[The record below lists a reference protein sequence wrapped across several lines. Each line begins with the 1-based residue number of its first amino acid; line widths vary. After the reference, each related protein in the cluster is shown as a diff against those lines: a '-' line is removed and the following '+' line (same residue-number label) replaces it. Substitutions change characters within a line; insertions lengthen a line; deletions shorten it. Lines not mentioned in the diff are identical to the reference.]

1 MQPAMFTPNHYSAT
15 QQQQQSLATTA
26 QQQLMQQ
33 QQMRR
38 TTRSSQR
45 SPAVPPASTTV
56 QSMPPQVVQGHSHQM
71 QYQTIPAT
79 HLQANGPKHLSYSPS
94 LYVASPDQQMLTGR
108 PASVNPAYSTPEIQF
123 QFPTFEDIEDSSLL
137 TTTSSHPYQ
146 TQLQSH
152 SPDHQ
157 LLQDLQGTVNP
168 AYNPADLQFSFSQ
181 FEDPPMMAAAGGG
194 GPPHPSNP
202 FQGQLN
208 SNSPD
213 PMLGGDAFRYRVM
226 QSNSNGGDPV
236 GQRAISPL
244 FTRQQQQQQQ
254 QQHQQQQHQQAV
266 LNSGVGVGVGA
277 PSKQNNGMYSQDA
290 ADWRAGANGLY
301 ALDQYLGVQGQFP
314 SSTGGTPQSHASVS
328 GPVRQMPINQQPVQN
343 PGVRQQMISVGP
355 SDDIV
360 ETMPPKP
367 LAVDGAG
374 DSDVKPKAT
383 KKKKQQQQ
391 SAVAVAASPKLV
403 NGSTHMM
410 MDMERLILFDVNMDE
425 EVVYD
430 PTGSVTLSY
439 EPVAPMNAKSPN
451 STDSPDPA
459 MALETNNNKKAKSKS
474 KAKAV
479 KVVPKDPIAQMKSR
493 MLDALEDDDVPA
505 SKVLIIC
512 RDELKAIAEDDS
524 DSNEKIVA
532 WLKTVFD
539 HGFDDLFRL
548 MTNTSLFI
556 TRIRKWIV
564 DAWKADKMSAIVL
577 HGLQVYQKLALDEDH
592 LERFKLRSVFSVFS
606 KGTRDEKVKQA
617 CAHILSRAAK
627 LTAKQEAE
635 AKKAE
640 AKAKAEASKPASTK
654 PSTENVKTDDKV
666 TTAKPTA
673 VSKSADSEAILKDAA
688 KIASLANEDN
698 KTGKRKTELLEKDHP
713 SKRVAPNPPS
723 DKSKIQLPIAPDG
736 SKASVAGGAAKAKSS
751 TGGFFA
757 DIQKAAKPKPIPAA
771 PQPGG
776 FTSIFDL
783 LKEREA
789 ANAAAKS
796 TTVAEKPPPPA
807 KKKKTV
813 RWRPDEELNEIRV
826 FKTELPEG
834 EDGNDPMEVEGAMDA
849 GLVKAKVRANLKEEA
864 QALKD
869 FMSKTKSQ
877 GYVDFDDDFE
887 MDWDSLAPI
896 LIDHL
901 APQYIRGLCFKRMG
915 DQRAESQEAK
925 AQQERERN
933 VLAVHYSMSH
943 PAPPNPSEL
952 ASATEVEQS
961 SEAWDAPLLLPPP
974 NWRRDGNYLFA
985 DPNQRKSMAREFM
998 PQPAPPTAP
1007 PPTAPIDLT
1016 SIFANLG
1023 GGQSASAPAVQP
1035 VSTPQE
1041 PPKANQLASILAEL
1055 QKLAPAPAPAPAPAS
1070 APAPAPAVQA
1080 PQPASTPTPVQN
1092 NPLQSN
1098 PLLAFLGLQS
1108 QTPQPQ
1114 APAQPQIDIA
1124 KALQQLV
1131 QQQQPQQQIQPQQQP
1146 QQPQQPQ
1153 QQQQQAQTNP
1163 FGGIPFPFMLPQQA
1177 GQAPAFPFNMPF
1189 PPPLL
1194 PGQNPLEMMAMY
1206 QAMAAQAP
1214 QQPQTTPTPQFGQTV
1229 ADTLPN
1235 FRNMAIQQTNDVK
1248 MNDDSDGYQPPEQT
1262 QTEKAYQ
1269 DNSHNNNN
1277 NGNNGPKE
1285 GKGSW
1290 SKFGKKKK
1298 HAYQDQPPYKKHKG
1312 DSGHGGKRV
1321 CAFWQAGNCLKKDD
1335 CQYSHDGPPGQGGS
1349 EQADQIRQHLYGKDS
1364 GDGGRSHEKKHKKFK
1379 KRTGY
1384 VGGSGSAAD
1393 TAAASASNDWNGEME
1408 Y

>member
-15 QQQQQSLATTA
+15 QQQQPLATTA
-26 QQQLMQQ
+26 QQQLELMQQQ

-45 SPAVPPASTTV
+45 APAQQQQQQQQQQQAASTTM
-56 QSMPPQVVQGHSHQM
+56 QNMPPQTHAAHAHQI
-71 QYQTIPAT
+71 QY
-79 HLQANGPKHLSYSPS
+79 LQANPPKQQLSYSPS
-94 LYVASPDQQMLTGR
+94 LYVASPDQQMLSGR

-123 QFPTFEDIEDSSLL
+123 QFPTFEDIEDSPLL
-137 TTTSSHPYQ
+137 TTSSSSHSHPYQ
-146 TQLQSH
+146 AQLQSH

-168 AYNPADLQFSFSQ
+168 SYNPADLQFSFSQ
-181 FEDPPMMAAAGGG
+181 FEDPAALMASA
-194 GPPHPSNP
+194 GPPAHSSNP
-202 FQGQLN
+202 FQGQLT

-213 PMLGGDAFRYRVM
+213 PMLGGDGFRYRVM
-226 QSNSNGGDPV
+226 QANGGGEPV
-236 GQRAISPL
+236 GQRSISPL

-254 QQHQQQQHQQAV
+254 QQAA
-266 LNSGVGVGVGA
+266 LNAAAAAGASG
-277 PSKQNNGMYSQDA
+277 KQNNGMYSQDG
-290 ADWRAGANGLY
+290 ADWRAGGNGLY
-301 ALDQYLGVQGQFP
+301 ALDQYLGVQGQFQP
-314 SSTGGTPQSHASVS
+314 STTGAAPQSHASAS
-328 GPVRQMPINQQPVQN
+328 GPVRPMSVGQPVQN

-360 ETMPPKP
+360 ETIPPRS
-367 LAVDGAG
+367 LSIDGVG
-374 DSDVKPKAT
+374 DGDAKPKVA
-383 KKKKQQQQ
+383 KKKKQP
-391 SAVAVAASPKLV
+391 SAVAPSSPKLV

-410 MDMERLILFDVNMDE
+410 MDMERLILFDVNMNE

-430 PTGSVTLSY
+430 PTGPVTLSY
-439 EPVAPMNAKSPN
+439 EPVAPLTAKSPN

-459 MALETNNNKKAKSKS
+459 TASETTKKPKAKSTKT
-474 KAKAV
+474 KTV
-479 KVVPKDPIAQMKSR
+479 KVVPKDPITQMKGR

-512 RDELKAIAEDDS
+512 RDELKAISDEDPDA
-524 DSNEKIVA
+524 NEKGIA

-548 MTNTSLFI
+548 MTHSNIII
-556 TRIRKWIV
+556 TRIRKLIV

-577 HGLQVYQKLALDEDH
+577 HGLQVYQKLALDESH
-592 LERFKLRSVFSVFS
+592 LDKYKLRSVFAVIS

-617 CAHILSRAAK
+617 CTHILSRAAK
-627 LTAKQEAE
+627 FTAKQEAE
-635 AKKAE
+635 AKKSE
-640 AKAKAEASKPASTK
+640 AKAKTDASKPAPPK
-654 PSTENVKTDDKV
+654 PLAE
-666 TTAKPTA
+666 TAKPDDKA
-673 VSKSADSEAILKDAA
+673 VATKPATGMSKSDGEAILKDAA

-698 KTGKRKTELLEKDHP
+698 KTGKRKTEPLDKDHP

-723 DKSKIQLPIAPDG
+723 DKSKIQLPIAPDATK
-736 SKASVAGGAAKAKSS
+736 SSVAAAAAKPKPSS
-751 TGGFFA
+751 GGFFA
-757 DIQKAAKPKPIPAA
+757 DIQKAAKPKSTPAA

-796 TTVAEKPPPPA
+796 TTTAEKPPPPV
-807 KKKKTV
+807 KKKKSV
-813 RWRPDEELNEIRV
+813 RWKPDEDLKEVRI
-826 FKTELPEG
+826 FQTELPEG
-834 EDGNDPMEVEGAMDA
+834 EDGYDPMEIEGGMDS

-869 FMSKTKSQ
+869 FMNKTKSQ

-887 MDWDSLAPI
+887 MDWDSLTPI
-896 LIDHL
+896 QLHWNREMI
-901 APQYIRGLCFKRMG
+901 QNTCFKRMG

-952 ASATEVEQS
+952 ASVNETEQS
-961 SEAWDAPLLLPPP
+961 GIETWDAPLLRPPP
-974 NWRRDGNYLFA
+974 GWKRERNYLFG
-985 DPNQRKSMAREFM
+985 DNFQKKHMARAFM
-998 PQPAPPTAP
+998 PQPAPVAP
-1007 PPTAPIDLT
+1007 PVAPVDLT
-1016 SIFANLG
+1016 SILANLG
-1023 GGQSASAPAVQP
+1023 GQSAPAPAVQP
-1035 VSTPQE
+1035 PQE
-1041 PPKANQLASILAEL
+1041 APKTNQLASILAEL
-1055 QKLAPAPAPAPAPAS
+1055 QKLAPSSTTAPAPTPAA
-1070 APAPAPAVQA
+1070 QA
-1080 PQPASTPTPVQN
+1080 PQPAPTPTPAQN
-1092 NPLQSN
+1092 NPLQNN
-1098 PLLAFLGLQS
+1098 PLLALLGLQS

-1114 APAQPQIDIA
+1114 AAAQPHIDLS
-1124 KALQQLV
+1124 KALQQLT
-1131 QQQQPQQQIQPQQQP
+1131 QPPQPQPQPQP
-1146 QQPQQPQ
+1146 QQQPQ
-1153 QQQQQAQTNP
+1153 QQQQQQQQPAQANP
-1163 FGGIPFPFMLPQQA
+1163 FANMPFPFMMPQQP

-1206 QAMAAQAP
+1206 QAMAAQAAP
-1214 QQPQTTPTPQFGQTV
+1214 QQPQAAPAPQFGQNITD
-1229 ADTLPN
+1229 ALAN
-1235 FRNMAIQQTNDVK
+1235 LRNMPAQQSNDVK
-1248 MNDDSDGYQPPEQT
+1248 MNDDSDSYQPPEQT
-1262 QTEKAYQ
+1262 QPEKNYQ
-1269 DNSHNNNN
+1269 DNNNNSNNN
-1277 NGNNGPKE
+1277 NGNNGNKE

-1290 SKFGKKKK
+1290 AKFGKKKK
-1298 HAYQDQPPYKKHKG
+1298 HAYQDQPPYKKNKG

-1364 GDGGRSHEKKHKKFK
+1364 GDGGRGHDKKHKKFK
-1379 KRTGY
+1379 KRVGY
-1384 VGGSGSAAD
+1384 AGGSGSAAD

>member
-1 MQPAMFTPNHYSAT
+1 MFTPNHYSAT
-15 QQQQQSLATTA
+15 PPQQQQQQQQPLATTA

-33 QQMRR
+33 QQIRR

-45 SPAVPPASTTV
+45 SPAVPPASTTM
-56 QSMPPQVVQGHSHQM
+56 QSMPPQVVQSHPHQI
-71 QYQTIPAT
+71 QYQGMPAA
-79 HLQANGPKHLSYSPS
+79 HLQQNAPKQLSYSPS
-94 LYVASPDQQMLTGR
+94 LYVASPDQQMLVGR

-168 AYNPADLQFSFSQ
+168 AYNPANLQFSFSQ
-181 FEDPPMMAAAGGG
+181 FEDPSMMATAGG

-202 FQGQLN
+202 FQGQLT

-213 PMLGGDAFRYRVM
+213 PMLGGDGFRYRVI
-226 QSNSNGGDPV
+226 QSNGNGGDPV

-244 FTRQQQQQQQ
+244 FTRQQQQQQ
-254 QQHQQQQHQQAV
+254 AGM
-266 LNSGVGVGVGA
+266 NAGAGVGVVVDA
-277 PSKQNNGMYSQDA
+277 PGKQDNGMYSQDA
-290 ADWRAGANGLY
+290 ADWRAGANDLY
-301 ALDQYLGVQGQFP
+301 TLDHYLGVQGQFP
-314 SSTGGTPQSHASVS
+314 PSTAGPTQSPVSVS
-328 GPVRQMPINQQPVQN
+328 GPARQTPVNQQPVQN
-343 PGVRQQMISVGP
+343 PGVRQQMISIGP

-360 ETMPPKP
+360 ETIPPRS
-367 LAVDGAG
+367 LSIDGIG
-374 DSDVKPKAT
+374 DSDAKPKVT
-383 KKKKQQQQ
+383 KKKKQQ
-391 SAVAVAASPKLV
+391 SAAVVASPKLV

-410 MDMERLILFDVNMDE
+410 IDMERLILFDVNMNE
-425 EVVYD
+425 EIVYD
-430 PTGSVTLSY
+430 PTGPVTLSY
-439 EPVAPMNAKSPN
+439 EPIASLNAKSPN

-459 MALETNNNKKAKSKS
+459 TALETNTKKPKSKS
-474 KAKAV
+474 KIKTI
-479 KVVPKDPIAQMKSR
+479 KVVPKDPVAQMKSR
-493 MLDALEDDDVPA
+493 MLDVLEDDDIPA
-505 SKVLIIC
+505 SKVLITC
-512 RDELKAIAEDDS
+512 RDELKAIAEDDP
-524 DSNEKIVA
+524 DGNEKIIA

-548 MTNTSLFI
+548 MTNTSIFI

-592 LERFKLRSVFSVFS
+592 LERFKLRSVFNVFS

-627 LTAKQEAE
+627 LTVKQEAE

-640 AKAKAEASKPASTK
+640 AKAKADASKPGSSK
-654 PSTENVKTDDKV
+654 SSTENVKTEDKV
-666 TTAKPTA
+666 TTTKQTA
-673 VSKSADSEAILKDAA
+673 TSKSADSEAILKDAA

-736 SKASVAGGAAKAKSS
+736 SKPSTAGAAVKSKSS
-751 TGGFFA
+751 SGGFFA

-813 RWRPDEELNEIRV
+813 RWKPDEDLNEIRI

-834 EDGNDPMEVEGAMDA
+834 EDEADPMEVEGSMDA
-849 GLVKAKVRANLKEEA
+849 GLVKAKIRANLKEEA
-864 QALKD
+864 QTLKD

-887 MDWDSLAPI
+887 MDWDILTPI
-896 LIDHL
+896 SVEHWS
-901 APQYIRGLCFKRMG
+901 PHYVRGLCFKRIG

-925 AQQERERN
+925 IQQERERN
-933 VLAVHYSMSH
+933 VLAVHYSMSN

-952 ASATEVEQS
+952 ASATEIEQPNN
-961 SEAWDAPLLLPPP
+961 EAWDAPLLLPPP
-974 NWRRDGNYLFA
+974 NWRRDADYLFA
-985 DPNQRKSMAREFM
+985 EASQRKHLARAFM
-998 PQPAPPTAP
+998 PPPPPVAPPTAP
-1007 PPTAPIDLT
+1007 VDLT

-1023 GGQSASAPAVQP
+1023 GGQSVGAPAVQP
-1035 VSTPQE
+1035 APAPQE

-1055 QKLAPAPAPAPAPAS
+1055 QKLAPASTAVPAPT
-1070 APAPAPAVQA
+1070 PAVQG
-1080 PQPASTPTPVQN
+1080 PQPASTPTPAQN

-1098 PLLAFLGLQS
+1098 PLLAFFGLQN

-1131 QQQQPQQQIQPQQQP
+1131 QQQQPQPQIQPQP
-1146 QQPQQPQ
+1146 QPQ
-1153 QQQQQAQTNP
+1153 QQQQQQAQANP
-1163 FGGIPFPFMLPQQA
+1163 FGSIPFPFMLPQQV

-1194 PGQNPLEMMAMY
+1194 PGQDPLEMMAMY
-1206 QAMAAQAP
+1206 QAMAQNPQQAQAAP
-1214 QQPQTTPTPQFGQTV
+1214 APQFGQAI

-1235 FRNMAIQQTNDVK
+1235 FRNITTQQTNDVK

-1262 QTEKAYQ
+1262 QPEKAYQ
-1269 DNSHNNNN
+1269 DNGHGNNS

-1290 SKFGKKKK
+1290 PKFGKKKK

-1312 DSGHGGKRV
+1312 DGGHGGKRV

-1364 GDGGRSHEKKHKKFK
+1364 GDGGRGHDKKHKKFK
-1379 KRTGY
+1379 KRPGY
-1384 VGGSGSAAD
+1384 AGGSGSAAD